1 MKRIKKARRYLGFGV
16 GFIILALL
24 AFTQVSIVYSQ
35 PIDQI
40 PHQQLHGYLADPSI
54 RAFLDTIAYA
64 EGTLNPEGYNTQ
76 YTYKYFTDFSD
87 HPRQINC
94 KMYKGSWLCST
105 AAGRYQ
111 FLEKTWDKIAPRVKA
126 KDFRPINQDLAAIG
140 LLVETNA
147 VPLII
152 ANRFGPAVYK
162 VNNIWASLPG
172 APYGQPTRSLVEL
185 ELIFRKQLRYYL
197 KNKELLQKKYATKNI
212 QKNVSYKKSTGKRP

>member
-1 MKRIKKARRYLGFGV
+1 MKRIKKATKYATYSIGV
-16 GFIILALL
+16 IIIALL
-24 AFTQVSIVYSQ
+24 AFTQVNIIHTQ
-35 PIDQI
+35 PINHATL
-40 PHQQLHGYLADPSI
+40 PNYLTNPSI

-64 EGTLNPEGYNTQ
+64 EGTLNREGYNTQ

-126 KDFRPINQDLAAIG
+126 KDFRPVNQDLAAIG
-140 LLVETNA
+140 LLWEKDA

-152 ANRFGPAVYK
+152 SGRFAPAIYK

-185 ELIFRKQLRYYL
+185 ELIYKKQLNYYL
-197 KNKELLQKKYATKNI
+197 KNKEALQKRYASHIKNTKD
-212 QKNVSYKKSTGKRP
+212 KNMRKKAGK